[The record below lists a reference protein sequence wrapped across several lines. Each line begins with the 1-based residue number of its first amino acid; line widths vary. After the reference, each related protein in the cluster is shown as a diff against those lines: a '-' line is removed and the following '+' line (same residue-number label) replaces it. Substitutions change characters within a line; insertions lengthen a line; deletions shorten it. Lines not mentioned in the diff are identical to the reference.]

1 MFVVLI
7 KRNGRDFRWV
17 VKRCSGC
24 SNGGFFFCIVSFRND
39 RRQYRSGK
47 ERNNVL
53 VHGCEVVLYK
63 IRNQFL
69 CTILI
74 NIDEHE

>member
-17 VKRCSGC
+17 GKRCSGC

-39 RRQYRSGK
+39 RRQDRRGK

-53 VHGCEVVLYK
+53 VHGCEVVF
-63 IRNQFL
+63 IRHEFNFL
-69 CTILI
+69 IKRAVAPFI
-74 NIDEHE
+74 